1 MSRRHK
7 ASRPSDPA
15 ELARRRAEA
24 RRQKADPE
32 QWGANLNALRLP
44 ANADVQTRG
53 DLAGRTVRIQ
63 RQDVFDR
70 LSARGGLSPHS
81 LGAVRRLQEDMACLH
96 RTISGGVDF
105 SPRVDCSRDPQAFGD
120 SRRRAG
126 ARIEAALSLAG
137 TVSARL
143 LAALCE
149 PTVVQGRVVDWR
161 VIVARETGETLADAQ
176 GAILRMACESLAGA
190 YARLDRERAAAA
202 RS

>member
-1 MSRRHK
+1 MSRRRK
-7 ASRPSDPA
+7 AARPADPA
-15 ELARRRAEA
+15 EIARRRAET
-24 RRQKADPE
+24 RRLEADPE
-32 QWGANLNALRLP
+32 HWGADPNALRLP
-44 ANADVQTRG
+44 VNADVETRA
-53 DLAGRTVRIQ
+53 DLAGRPVRIQ

-96 RTISGGVDF
+96 RTMSGGVDF
-105 SPRVDCSRDPQAFGD
+105 APRVDCSRDPQAFGD
-120 SRRRAG
+120 TRRRAG

-149 PTVVQGRVVDWR
+149 PAMVQGRVADWR

-190 YARLDRERAAAA
+190 YARLDRDRVAA
-202 RS
+202 RRL